1 MNIIHST
8 ALITTSSIEKREKE
22 IHMSWQ
28 RHTLS
33 EKQKVKI
40 PNNCYKLKKTYLSID
55 MCLADVGE
63 KIVCVIGNYFN
74 NSADMHWRVGFGG
87 CVSSGWWGEKSQ

>member
-1 MNIIHST
+1 MT
-8 ALITTSSIEKREKE
+8 
-22 IHMSWQ
+22 WQ

-63 KIVCVIGNYFN
+63 KIVCVIGNYSN